1 MWVVYIIKCKTETLY
16 IGITKNINKRLST
29 HNNGTG
35 AKYTRGKG
43 PFDLLYTESYPNRS
57 EASKREYYLKN
68 LSRDQK
74 LHLIKYGTIK

>member
-1 MWVVYIIKCKTETLY
+1 MWVVYIIKCKTKTLY

-43 PFDLLYTESYPNRS
+43 PFDLLYTESYPDRS

>member
-1 MWVVYIIKCKTETLY
+1 MWVVCIIKCKTKTLY

-43 PFDLLYTESYPNRS
+43 PFDLLYIESYPDRS

>member
-1 MWVVYIIKCKTETLY
+1 MWVVYIIKCKTKTLY